1 MCYGLFDISKNP
13 VFSYI
18 YKCLLAVEV
27 YSALFS
33 VLHFAKFFQLI
44 GASCRF
50 WASGTDHLRFL
61 HGFLLPQLKLGKM
74 TSYLPMIS
82 TQLACLML
90 LLSLVTYARV
100 LVLYSLNSGF
110 KPFLFCQNINS
121 FLRLMWPLT
130 FWQLHVE

>member
-1 MCYGLFDISKNP
+1 LLLYLIVPLNP
-13 VFSYI
+13 VSSRSTRALGLPLY
-18 YKCLLAVEV
+18 
-27 YSALFS
+27 ALFS

-90 LLSLVTYARV
+90 LSLVTYARV

-121 FLRLMWPLT
+121 FLRLMWPLI